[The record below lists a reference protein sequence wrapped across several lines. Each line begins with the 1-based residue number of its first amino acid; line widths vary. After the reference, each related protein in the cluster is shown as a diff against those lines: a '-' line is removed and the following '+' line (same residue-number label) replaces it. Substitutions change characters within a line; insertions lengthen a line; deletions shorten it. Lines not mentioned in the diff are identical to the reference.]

1 MLQKV
6 RPEVLWVESW
16 EIRFELW
23 SGSLMMIEFWSI
35 FALSGKEKNQDAK
48 F

>member
-23 SGSLMMIEFWSI
+23 SGSLMMIEFGSI
-35 FALSGKEKNQDAK
+35 FALSGKEAKQDAK